1 MGFTLKELY
10 IIKDYVYSNG
20 IQVQIELGRTDLDNG
35 DIVCLKEELNI
46 INNINIKLIE
56 MINDKRKTQ

>member
-1 MGFTLKELY
+1 MGLTLKELY

-35 DIVCLKEELNI
+35 DIIYLKEELNMI
-46 INNINIKLIE
+46 DSINTKLVE
-56 MINDKRKTQ
+56 MISDKRKV